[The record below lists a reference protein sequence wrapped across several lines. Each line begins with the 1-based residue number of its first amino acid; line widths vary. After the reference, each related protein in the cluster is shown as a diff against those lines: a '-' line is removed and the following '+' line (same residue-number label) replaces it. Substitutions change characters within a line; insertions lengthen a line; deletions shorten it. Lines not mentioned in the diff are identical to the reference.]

1 MTGSIRP
8 LTLAWV
14 FVAACA
20 TTSPPDASRPSSTTV
35 EATPPTRAP
44 TPEEVFTQMV
54 HDHVQRRSAA
64 VEQCYLSEVLSG
76 AGSGLADFDL
86 AVRARPGT
94 RQPIVRVVRASR
106 PGQQL
111 LASCITQALTAVPFD
126 RERFDVVVVPVKILA
141 PDWLAAR

>member
-1 MTGSIRP
+1 MTGSIRLP
-8 LTLAWV
+8 LLAWV
-14 FVAACA
+14 LVAACA
-20 TTSPPDASRPSSTTV
+20 TTSPPSVPSDANTTV

-44 TPEEVFTQMV
+44 TPEDVFTQMV

-76 AGSGLADFDL
+76 VGADLADFDL

-111 LASCITQALTAVPFD
+111 LASCITHALTATPFD